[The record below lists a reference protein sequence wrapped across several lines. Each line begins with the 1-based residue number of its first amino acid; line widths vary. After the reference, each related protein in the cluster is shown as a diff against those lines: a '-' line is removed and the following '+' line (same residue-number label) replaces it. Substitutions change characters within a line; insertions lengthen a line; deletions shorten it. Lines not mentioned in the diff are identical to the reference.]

1 MSEGVRVVFW
11 GNSASTFSAR
21 HFAALLKPSVELVGV
36 VDVPPAHRRTTNPLP
51 DNLIPF
57 ADEARHRGIP
67 TFEPDSPN
75 EPGFITA
82 LSELL
87 PDLFIAAGYALIL
100 KQQVLAVPHSL
111 AVNFHASLLPEY
123 RGKHPVF
130 WALREG
136 EKWAGLTVHAMDAG
150 IDTGDILYQVKVR
163 TRRDDSV
170 TSLYER
176 IMARSVPLVD
186 QLASDAAHGCIPR
199 RPQPESSGSY
209 YSSTCEADFRLD
221 WNWPAEKIRQF
232 ITISPGR
239 CFIQIGGQR
248 MYFLNAESVPL
259 AAAAAPGTLLHIG
272 RKRVVVAA
280 NRGAVSCSRVQVE
293 GSQIESFSAFCRRL
307 GLVSGDILTV

>member
-1 MSEGVRVVFW
+1 VVFW

-21 HFAALLKPSVELVGV
+21 HFATLLKPSVELVGV
-36 VDVPPAHRRTTNPLP
+36 VDVPPVHRKTTNPLP
-51 DNLIPF
+51 DNLPNF
-57 ADEARHRGIP
+57 ANEADERGIP
-67 TFEPDSPN
+67 AFEPDSPN

-82 LSELL
+82 LSELE
-87 PDLFIAAGYALIL
+87 PDLFMAAGYALIL
-100 KQQVLAVPHSL
+100 KPQVLAVPHSL

-136 EKWAGLTVHAMDAG
+136 EKWAGLTIHAMDAG

-170 TSLYER
+170 ASLYER

-186 QLASDAAHGCIPR
+186 QLVVDAAHGCIPR
-199 RPQPESSGSY
+199 RPQPVSAGSY

-221 WNWPAEKIRQF
+221 WKWPAEKIQHY
-232 ITISPGR
+232 ITVTPGK
-239 CFIQIGGQR
+239 CFIQAGGQR
-248 MYFLNAESVPL
+248 MYFLNAESEPL

-272 RKRVVVAA
+272 RKRVLVAT
-280 NRGAVSCSRVQVE
+280 NPGAVSCSRVQVE
-293 GSQIESFSAFCRRL
+293 GSQVESFSAFCRRL
-307 GLVSGDILTV
+307 GLVPGDAL